1 MQKMID
7 RIVEMEWTMFHNTK
21 NIGGPASC
29 QNDRSQFE
37 IMRKAQFLTW
47 NEELLRSYEQDL
59 QLAVSN
65 GQNLVTYKYAYMM
78 EATSPLELQAFRSHL
93 PAISDEKLAIIDEL
107 SQIMIQWAEDF
118 ADRYPLLA
126 RLGRPIHTYEDHLG
140 SVSMETYSRGEWMTY
155 SVGTLHLLVEHY
167 RCLSSNGRNIQEE
180 TVSAELSLSGLGTPE
195 QIERHLTARA
205 QGRTQL

>member
-93 PAISDEKLAIIDEL
+93 PAISDEKLANHE
-107 SQIMIQWAEDF
+107 F
-118 ADRYPLLA
+118 APSEFNFRVDNA
-126 RLGRPIHTYEDHLG
+126 WDIE
-140 SVSMETYSRGEWMTY
+140 VF
-155 SVGTLHLLVEHY
+155 VEEY
-167 RCLSSNGRNIQEE
+167 I
-180 TVSAELSLSGLGTPE
+180 P
-195 QIERHLTARA
+195 QIESMGLTVMFDDGGWMEVVQGYRDAQKFVANLFEKHLKYGQKSDKPNKNQEKAMA
-205 QGRTQL
+205 KFEEFLKVEGDGDEKQ